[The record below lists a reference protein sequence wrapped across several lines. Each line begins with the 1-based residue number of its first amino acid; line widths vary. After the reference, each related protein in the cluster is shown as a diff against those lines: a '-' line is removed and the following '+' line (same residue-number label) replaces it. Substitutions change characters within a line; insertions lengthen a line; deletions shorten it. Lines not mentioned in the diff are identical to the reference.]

1 MHALILESFPVRR
14 EAAGSLPAVEILVA
28 DGAEILFYC
37 DSDSTGTGTCH
48 FGILP
53 VASFHQ
59 GLTHPSLSW
68 HKPQSLQGGANS
80 RVRFWP

>member
-1 MHALILESFPVRR
+1 MHALILESFPVRQ
-14 EAAGSLPAVEILVA
+14 EAAGSLPAMEILVA
-28 DGAEILFYC
+28 DSFEILFYC
-37 DSDSTGTGTCH
+37 DSDNTGTGKCH

-68 HKPQSLQGGANS
+68 HKPQALQGNAGS
-80 RVRFWP
+80 RVRSWP